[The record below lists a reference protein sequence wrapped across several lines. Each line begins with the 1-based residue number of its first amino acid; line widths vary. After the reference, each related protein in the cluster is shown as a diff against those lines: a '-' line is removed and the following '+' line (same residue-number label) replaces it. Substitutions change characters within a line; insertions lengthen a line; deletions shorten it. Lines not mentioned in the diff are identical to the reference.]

1 MEFQSRR
8 VLITGGGSGIGAA
21 IARQLHREGASLCL
35 FDIDAA
41 RLAALAAELGDR
53 VSVQVCDVTSE
64 DSLGAAFA
72 AVRAAGSINGLVCC
86 AGVADFPTPAE
97 SLPVERWSRI
107 IDSHL
112 TGTFLTCRIVG
123 GDMLANGG
131 GAIVNIASVLSFNS
145 GPVLAYGAAKAAVV
159 SLTESLAVQWAR
171 GDVRVNA
178 IAPGWTD
185 TPFLRPKERKGERD
199 MSPIIAATPIARLI
213 HPEEIA
219 EVACFLLSPRSA
231 AIVGSTIL
239 CDGGV
244 VAASGW
250 PPYGG
255 IPRREESGT

>member
-1 MEFQSRR
+1 MEFESRR
-8 VLITGGGSGIGAA
+8 ILITGGGSGIGAA

-35 FDIDAA
+35 FDIDDA
-41 RLAALAAELGDR
+41 RLAALAAELGER
-53 VSVQVCDVTSE
+53 VNMQVCDVTSE
-64 DSLGAAFA
+64 DSLGPAFEG
-72 AVRAAGSINGLVCC
+72 VRAAGAINGLVCC
-86 AGVADFPTPAE
+86 AGIPDFPCPAE
-97 SLPVERWSRI
+97 SLSVERWSRI

-112 TGTFLTCRIVG
+112 TGTFLTCRVVG
-123 GDMLANGG
+123 GDMLASGG

-159 SLTESLAVQWAR
+159 NLTESLAVQWAR
-171 GDVRVNA
+171 RNVRVNA

-185 TPFLRPKERKGERD
+185 TPFLRPKERQGERD
-199 MSPIIAATPIARLI
+199 MTPIIAATPIARLI
-213 HPEEIA
+213 RPEEIA
-219 EVACFLLSPRSA
+219 EVACFLLSSRSS

-255 IPRREESGT
+255 IPGRQEQLA

>member
-8 VLITGGGSGIGAA
+8 ILITGGGSGIGAA
-21 IARQLHREGASLCL
+21 IARQLHREGASVCL
-35 FDIDAA
+35 FDLDSA
-41 RLAALAAELGDR
+41 RLTALAEEFGAR
-53 VSVQVCDVTSE
+53 VSVQICDVTSE
-64 DSLGAAFA
+64 DALGTAFA
-72 AVRAAGSINGLVCC
+72 AVRSAGAIDGLVCC
-86 AGVADFPTPAE
+86 AGVPDLAGPAE
-97 SLPVERWSRI
+97 SLSVGHWSRI

-112 TGTFLTCRIVG
+112 TGTFLTCRVVG
-123 GDMLANGG
+123 GDMLASGG
-131 GAIVNIASVLSFNS
+131 GAIVNLASVLAFNS

-171 GDVRVNA
+171 RNVRVNA

-185 TPFLRPKERKGERD
+185 TPFLRPKERQGERD
-199 MSPIIAATPIARLI
+199 MTPIIAATPIARLI
-213 HPEEIA
+213 RPEEIA
-219 EVACFLLSPRSA
+219 EVACFLLSPRSS

-255 IPRREESGT
+255 IPGREAQPA